1 MIDWYGVAV
10 NGLWIMGC
18 ALALGTLSY
27 ASWQAS
33 LSQQKLRTRLESSGE
48 QVSLLLAAF
57 LVCAGLFGMAE
68 SLVAR
73 LLWAVLALAA
83 LAQLGWLLLRRR
95 HIPGEQG

>member
-33 LSQQKLRTRLESSGE
+33 LSQQKLRTRLESSGA
-48 QVSLLLAAF
+48 QASLLLAAF
-57 LVCAGLFGMAE
+57 LVCAGLFGAAE
-68 SLVAR
+68 SLIAR

-83 LAQLGWLLLRRR
+83 LAQLGWLLLRSKRS
-95 HIPGEQG
+95 PGEQG